1 MPDRRNCVIEEH
13 HCGRQPASKLG
24 RKSLRQQPEEK
35 KMHAPFTKIAA
46 VAFASLALAAGTAAA
61 QEMRK
66 DQVQDRVHDTNQRIN
81 QEYREGNISRGQAR
95 ELKQENREI
104 ARETRHDEHTGGYLS
119 RGEQRDINQQEN
131 ALNRQINR
139 ESR

>member
-1 MPDRRNCVIEEH
+1 
-13 HCGRQPASKLG
+13 
-24 RKSLRQQPEEK
+24 
-35 KMHAPFTKIAA
+35 MHTPFTKIAT
-46 VAFASLALAAGTAAA
+46 VAFASLVLAAGTAAA

-66 DQVQDRVHDTNQRIN
+66 DQVQDRIHDTNQKIN

-104 ARETRHDEHTGGYLS
+104 AHEMRHDEHTGGYLS
-119 RGEQRDINQQEN
+119 HGEQHDINQQEN
-131 ALNRQINR
+131 AMNRLINR

>member
-1 MPDRRNCVIEEH
+1 
-13 HCGRQPASKLG
+13 
-24 RKSLRQQPEEK
+24 
-35 KMHAPFTKIAA
+35 MHTPFTKIAT
-46 VAFASLALAAGTAAA
+46 VAFASLVLAAGTAAA

-104 ARETRHDEHTGGYLS
+104 AHETRHDEHTGGSLS
-119 RGEQRDINQQEN
+119 HGEQHNINQQEN
-131 ALNRQINR
+131 SLNRQINR